1 MKLVV
6 LVKIV
11 PDTETRFQ
19 IQDDGSDVVWDSGIE
34 YIISPYD
41 EYAIEEAIQIKE
53 KHGGDIVCVTIAKS
67 GIAEKSIRKAM
78 AMGVDEGI
86 LVEDDDL
93 AASDPLSLAKA
104 LAELVKPLEA
114 DMILT
119 GKMATDSSDSFV
131 GPAVAQ
137 ILGIPVITE
146 LSELEVSENGIVAVR
161 PAGGRK
167 ERFESSFPV
176 VITADKGLNDPRYPK
191 LPDIMKAKRKPLH
204 TDKTVSVAASGLV
217 TQIKAEF
224 PPEKSGGKKIEGT
237 PDEVVSELV
246 EGLSKQEKV
255 I

>member
-1 MKLVV
+1 
-6 LVKIV
+6 
-11 PDTETRFQ
+11 
-19 IQDDGSDVVWDSGIE
+19 
-34 YIISPYD
+34 
-41 EYAIEEAIQIKE
+41 
-53 KHGGDIVCVTIAKS
+53 
-67 GIAEKSIRKAM
+67 
-78 AMGVDEGI
+78 
-86 LVEDDDL
+86 
-93 AASDPLSLAKA
+93 
-104 LAELVKPLEA
+104 
-114 DMILT
+114 
-119 GKMATDSSDSFV
+119 
-131 GPAVAQ
+131 
-137 ILGIPVITE
+137 VITE
-146 LSELEVSENGIVAVR
+146 LAELEVSENGIVAVR

-204 TDKTVSVAASGLV
+204 TDKTVSVSASGLV